1 MDQIFNINRF
11 GSLIL
16 RSLVQHKQ
24 IYLRLSIICVATLL
38 VLGSLAS
45 YFNLNIMTP
54 YIILINFII
63 TIAPAAFF
71 FNKRTHTSH
80 FLEFTLP
87 ASVLEKFSVKLL
99 NCIIIFPV
107 YFILLSL
114 LCIGIATIIPVEAIN
129 NVATQTFGLLKDE
142 TISRYWDLI
151 AVQSIFLC
159 GSYFF
164 KDGAVLKT
172 ILAIIGTFI
181 IAQIMIAIVAFCML
195 DFSIGH
201 FEFGAENPFVSFE
214 TIKSNIR
221 YILYIIQ
228 FLIPVGLWLASFY
241 KLKETEI

>member
-16 RSLVQHKQ
+16 RSLVQYKQ
-24 IYLRLSIICVATLL
+24 IYLRLSIICFATLL

-45 YFNLNIMTP
+45 YFNLDIMTP

-63 TIAPAAFF
+63 TISPAAFF
-71 FNKRTHTSH
+71 FYKRTHTSH

-87 ASVLEKFSVKLL
+87 ASVLEKFLVKLL

-107 YFILLSL
+107 YFISISL
-114 LCIGIATIIPVEAIN
+114 LCIGIAKVIPVEAIN

-142 TISRYWDLI
+142 TICRYWALI

-172 ILAIIGTFI
+172 ILV
-181 IAQIMIAIVAFCML
+181 IAGAFVITLITIAIVAFCML
-195 DFSIGH
+195 DFSFGH
-201 FEFGAENPFVSFE
+201 FEFGNPSGTIE
-214 TIKSNIR
+214 TVKANIR
-221 YILYIIQ
+221 YILYFIQ
-228 FLIPVGLWLASFY
+228 FLIPVGLWFASFY